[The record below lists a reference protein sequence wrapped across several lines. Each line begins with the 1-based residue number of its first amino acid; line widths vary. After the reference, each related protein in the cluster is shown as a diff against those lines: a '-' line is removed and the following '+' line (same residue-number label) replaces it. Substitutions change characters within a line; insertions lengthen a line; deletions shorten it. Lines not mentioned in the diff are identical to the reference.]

1 MMRHWDCRWCICI
14 VMVGPSQAWFSISSA
29 WAQLDTLWLVIYHFG
44 LAWVSFNP
52 NFYRSTSNGLI
63 VFLVIVFPALK
74 DNVRIDNNNR
84 KWPLKAIFFLFYATI
99 SESFFS
105 YLYSFKIHHIVLL
118 PPLATMMGLEPNL
131 RQLWVSV
138 ISCFT
143 ICRNHKICEWEFF
156 QIFHEFELKNS
167 ILSNVLWNEMVE
179 LLNLVVNRIL

>member
-84 KWPLKAIFFLFYATI
+84 KWPLKAKNNIFQTKEFFKFHPNLSEFFLI
-99 SESFFS
+99 PRFFQNSPYVS
-105 YLYSFKIHHIVLL
+105 YCN
-118 PPLATMMGLEPNL
+118 PLA
-131 RQLWVSV
+131 LWWVKSKSTW
-138 ISCFT
+138 IERK
-143 ICRNHKICEWEFF
+143 RNFMSYH
-156 QIFHEFELKNS
+156 L
-167 ILSNVLWNEMVE
+167 
-179 LLNLVVNRIL
+179 